1 MVARDLAIAFGFT
14 DLVFDNSY
22 RLLRT
27 ATCMSAHGSG
37 NKKKKHTHTH
47 DKSHYYLAVGTH
59 MKRIIYIFGDFDEF
73 ASGWAKHLYPNIFF
87 ASARKPHLTLLSV
100 ACGVEGGCETNQLH
114 EKSMIFF
121 SYWQMEQQRNSDD
134 YLFLVSGFEHS
145 FYVSSSSV
153 CWSEA

>member
-59 MKRIIYIFGDFDEF
+59 MKRIIYIFWGFRRFRQRLSETFVSDFFCE
-73 ASGWAKHLYPNIFF
+73 
-87 ASARKPHLTLLSV
+87 RK
-100 ACGVEGGCETNQLH
+100 ETTFDAFVRCMWCRGRMWN
-114 EKSMIFF
+114 EPAAWKSMIFF